1 MLRIGNAEL
10 RRVEDMVSSL
20 PMSLFTK
27 DEAFLKEQSGWLTP
41 RFMDEAGNCPMI
53 FQSWILVVDDKLV
66 VVDPCAGNDRNS
78 PNYPMFHMIKT
89 PYLERFE
96 ATGFKPDEVDYVFC
110 THLHGDHCGWNT
122 RLRGDRFVP
131 TFPNARYIMV
141 RREFERWDPR
151 RPGHQPVR
159 EIEGVFESSVIP
171 VLEAGLVDLV
181 GDEHSL
187 LPSLS
192 IEPSNG
198 HTLAHSTLHLCSDAK
213 EAYFIGDAFHNVIQV
228 INPDLDLGGA
238 DDLAATLASRR
249 RLIRQCIERDAL
261 LVPAHFPAPY
271 AGWVREQNGKTVFV
285 PLDVEI

>member
-10 RRVEDMVSSL
+10 RRVEDMVSSM

-27 DEAFLKEQSGWLTP
+27 DKAFLEGQSSWLVP

-53 FQSWILVVDDKLV
+53 FQSWIVVVDDKLV
-66 VVDPCAGNDRNS
+66 VVAPCAGNDRSS
-78 PNYPMFHMIKT
+78 PNYPMFHMLKT

-96 ATGFKPDEVDYVFC
+96 AAGFKPEEVDYVFC

-159 EIEGVFESSVIP
+159 EIEGVFEASVLP
-171 VLEAGLVDLV
+171 VFEAGLVDLV
-181 GDEHSL
+181 GDEHRLS
-187 LPSLS
+187 PSLS

-198 HTLAHSTLHLCSDAK
+198 HTIAHSTLHLRSDEK
-213 EAYFIGDAFHNVIQV
+213 EAYFIGDAFHHVIQV
-228 INPDLDLGGA
+228 VNPDLDLGGA
-238 DDLAATLASRR
+238 EDLAATLASRR
-249 RLIRQCIERDAL
+249 RLIRQCIDRNAL
-261 LVPAHFPAPY
+261 LVAAHFPAPH
-271 AGWVREQNGKTVFV
+271 AGWVRERNGKTVFV

>member
-1 MLRIGNAEL
+1 MLKIGNAEL
-10 RRVEDMVSSL
+10 RRVEDMVSAL

-27 DEAFLKEQSGWLTP
+27 DDAFLEEQSSWLVP
-41 RFMDEAGNCPMI
+41 GFMDEAGNCPMV
-53 FQSWILVVDDKLV
+53 FQSWILVLDDKLV

-78 PNYPMFHMIKT
+78 PNYPMFHMLKT

-96 ATGFKPDEVDYVFC
+96 ATGFKPEEVDYVFC

-131 TFPNARYIMV
+131 TFPNARYVMV

-159 EIEGVFESSVIP
+159 EIEGVFEASVIP

-181 GDEHSL
+181 GDEHRL

-198 HTLAHSTLHLCSDAK
+198 HTIAHSTLHLRSDER
-213 EAYFIGDAFHNVIQV
+213 EAYFIGDAFHHVIQV

-238 DDLAATLASRR
+238 EDLAATLASRR
-249 RLIRQCIERDAL
+249 RLIRQCIDRNAL

-285 PLDVEI
+285 PLDAEI

>member
-10 RRVEDMVSSL
+10 RRVEDMVSSM

-27 DEAFLKEQSGWLTP
+27 DKAFLEEQSSWLVP

-53 FQSWILVVDDKLV
+53 FQSWIVVVDDKLV
-66 VVDPCAGNDRNS
+66 VVDPCAGNDRSS
-78 PNYPMFHMIKT
+78 PNYPMFHMLKT

-96 ATGFKPDEVDYVFC
+96 AAGFKPEEVDYVFC

-159 EIEGVFESSVIP
+159 EIEGVFEASVLP
-171 VLEAGLVDLV
+171 VFEAGLVDLV
-181 GDEHSL
+181 GDEHRLS
-187 LPSLS
+187 PSLS

-198 HTLAHSTLHLCSDAK
+198 HTIAHSTLHLRSDEK
-213 EAYFIGDAFHNVIQV
+213 EAYFIGDAFHHVIQV
-228 INPDLDLGGA
+228 VNPDLDLGGA
-238 DDLAATLASRR
+238 EDLAATLASRR
-249 RLIRQCIERDAL
+249 RLIRQCIDRNAL
-261 LVPAHFPAPY
+261 LVAAHFPAPH
-271 AGWVREQNGKTVFV
+271 AGWVRERNGKTVFV